1 LEEITPK
8 LDHLRAEK
16 QFYLEYQKTESELER
31 LSRLV
36 VSYDYYRHQ
45 KRLNRSDADNL
56 AREARLNEWV
66 IKADTLNH
74 EMMVLK
80 EDKQAAADRWKSKS
94 ADEGGA
100 INVLEQLVKDYTTQ
114 LVQLESDHHGKE
126 ESASMEMSTLAT
138 LKASNVEV

>member
-1 LEEITPK
+1 
-8 LDHLRAEK
+8 
-16 QFYLEYQKTESELER
+16 
-31 LSRLV
+31 V

-66 IKADTLNH
+66 AKADTLNH

-80 EDKQAAADRWKSKS
+80 EDKQAATDRWKSKS

-114 LVQLESDHHGKE
+114 LVQLESDHQGKE
-126 ESASMEMSTLAT
+126 ELASMEMSTLAT